1 MLAFNELGNCGRLG
15 NQMFQFASLKGIAR
29 RKGYDFMI
37 PPFNANRIDNYSLH
51 NCFELS
57 NVSSGNLGFLDM
69 GFAPM
74 VSERQFHYDE
84 EMHNLCPDDISIFGF
99 FQTDKYFKDIKSEV
113 LEDFTFIEG
122 ILEPCKD
129 FISNFNQEP
138 FFVHV
143 RRGDPN
149 LVDARGFK
157 WSYTQCS
164 SQHPPQTIEY
174 YEEALKNFPDNVP
187 VIVVSDSPDWA
198 DEQEIFKGDRFFI
211 SQPEDKYPDGSYT
224 PYIDLCLMSLCTGGI
239 IANSSLSWWGAWLQQ
254 GRGTI
259 VAPKNWFGPDYAN
272 KDTKDLYCEN
282 WVVV

>member
-99 FQTDKYFKDIKSEV
+99 FKTDKYFKDIKSEV